1 MEGVLQYDIIYQP
14 LEEVY
19 KLAAGKRKNSKQLR

>member
-14 LEEVY
+14 LEEVHM
-19 KLAAGKRKNSKQLR
+19 LAAGKRKNSKQLR